1 MIQEKAEIRIRKF
14 VETDLKLV
22 MDIEQL
28 LRDDGQK
35 QIWPFSF
42 ESYWEI
48 YNPNVSFV
56 AELDG
61 DVVGFVVGKI
71 VKRENKKSVFQ
82 SLHTGEPYLSNEKVG
97 FVDMIGIRPKHHNKG
112 IGKMLM
118 EAFYQECKS
127 HNAVMR
133 SVVYDND
140 ERFKSFL
147 TSMGFKE
154 SNAVIYERV

>member
-1 MIQEKAEIRIRKF
+1 MIQQKGEIQIRKV
-14 VETDLKLV
+14 VETDLKIV
-22 MDIEQL
+22 MEIEQL
-28 LRDDGQK
+28 LRDDGRK
-35 QIWPFSF
+35 QIWSFSF

-48 YNPNVSFV
+48 FNPNASFV

-61 DVVGFVVGKI
+61 EVVGFVAGKI
-71 VKRENKKSVFQ
+71 VKRERRNSIFGR
-82 SLHTGEPYLSNEKVG
+82 LHTGEPFSLHDWVG
-97 FVDMIGIRPKHHNKG
+97 WVDMIGILPKHYHQG

-118 EAFYQECKS
+118 EAFYQECKRR
-127 HNAVMR
+127 NAVMR

-154 SNAVIYERV
+154 SNVVIYERS

>member
-48 YNPNVSFV
+48 FNPNASFV

-61 DVVGFVVGKI
+61 EVVGFVAGKI
-71 VKRENKKSVFQ
+71 VKRERRNSIFGR
-82 SLHTGEPYLSNEKVG
+82 LHTGEPFSLHDWVG
-97 FVDMIGIRPKHHNKG
+97 WVDMIGILPKH
-112 IGKMLM
+112 
-118 EAFYQECKS
+118 YQ
-127 HNAVMR
+127 R
-133 SVVYDND
+133 
-140 ERFKSFL
+140 
-147 TSMGFKE
+147 E
-154 SNAVIYERV
+154 SAKC

>member
-48 YNPNVSFV
+48 SHPNVSFI

-61 DVVGFVVGKI
+61 GVVGFVVGKI
-71 VKRENKKSVFQ
+71 VKPERRKSIFVR
-82 SLHTGEPYLSNEKVG
+82 LHTGEPSSLHDWVG
-97 FVDMIGIRPKHHNKG
+97 WVDMIGIHPEHHQKG
-112 IGKMLM
+112 IGRILM
-118 EAFYQECKS
+118 EAFYQECKL

-147 TSMGFKE
+147 TSMSFKE
-154 SNAVIYERV
+154 SNVVIYERS